1 MKLFRDLQEI
11 SAPLPNA
18 VLTIGNFDG
27 VHLGHREIFQR
38 LIRKARGCH
47 GTSVVLTFVPHP
59 LKFLAPDR
67 APKLLNTYAEKE
79 RLIEASHVDVLISL
93 PFNADLAAMSAGDFV
108 AKILVETI
116 GVKHVIVGYDYS
128 FGRGRSGD
136 VEFLRRMGKEFG
148 FSVEVLE
155 PIAEHNVVYSSSL
168 VRKMICAGDVSG
180 VVRYLGRQFTLEGV
194 VSHGLRRGT
203 QLGFPTAN
211 LVTDKEI
218 IPIPGV
224 YAVKVKWR
232 EQLFDGVLNIGWNP
246 TFGNQVVT
254 VEVHLLDFK
263 GDLYGESLRIYFFER
278 LRNEK
283 RFSSLN
289 ELVDAIQADIVRARE
304 ILSSHTLI
312 QYHEYLDFASDHQF
326 CDLEERDKE

>member
-1 MKLFRDLQEI
+1 MKLVRDFQELT
-11 SAPLPNA
+11 APLHNA

-38 LIRKARGCH
+38 VIRTARQCD

-59 LKFLAPDR
+59 LKLLAPER
-67 APKLLNTYAEKE
+67 APKLLNTDAEKA
-79 RLIEASHVDVLISL
+79 RLIEASGVDVLICA
-93 PFNADLAAMSAGDFV
+93 PFTKALAAMSAGDFV
-108 AKILVETI
+108 ETILVKTI
-116 GVKHVIVGYDYS
+116 GVKHVIVGYDYT
-128 FGRGRSGD
+128 FGQGRGGNVD
-136 VEFLRRMGKEFG
+136 LLRRKGEQFG
-148 FSVEVLE
+148 FVVEVLD

-168 VRKMICAGDVSG
+168 VRKMICAGDVAG

-194 VSHGLRRGT
+194 VCHGAQRGK

-211 LVTDKEI
+211 LVTEKEI

-224 YAVKVKWR
+224 YAVKVKWG

-246 TFGNQVVT
+246 TFGNQEVT
-254 VEVHLLDFK
+254 VEVHLLDFD

-283 RFSSLN
+283 RFSSVE
-289 ELVDAIQADIVRARE
+289 ELIRAIQADIVSARQ
-304 ILSSHTLI
+304 ILATRRLI
-312 QYHEYLDFASDHQF
+312 QFREYLDFS
-326 CDLEERDKE
+326 